1 MRQVR
6 PRTTHP
12 TLSLEP
18 DSAPLLVDLRDEGRR
33 ESAEDLRAQ
42 LAQAK
47 LAVRKVTRQLAIL
60 IDERDALRRRFD
72 AAMPVVADPE
82 DQSIVPWGFYDDE
95 AV

>member
-6 PRTTHP
+6 PRNTHP
-12 TLSLEP
+12 ALPPEP
-18 DSAPLLVDLRDEGRR
+18 DITPLLVDLRDGDRR
-33 ESAEDLRAQ
+33 ESVEELRAQ

-47 LAVRKVTRQLAIL
+47 QAVRQVTRQLSIL
-60 IDERDALRRRFD
+60 IDERDELRRRFD